1 MTEGKKMRRVPEVE
15 DGGERGNFTAP
26 EHKVSFFLG
35 GGGPSKQISKQSGQ
49 FTILQNRTKLR
60 ILINTCNDRR

>member
-15 DGGERGNFTAP
+15 DGGERGNLTAP

-35 GGGPSKQISKQSGQ
+35 GGGGPSKQKSKQ
-49 FTILQNRTKLR
+49 
-60 ILINTCNDRR
+60 